1 MTPKEVDITKERILR
16 LEIAV
21 VEIQKIMLWLAGDN
35 TWQSIWEPLDEII
48 SEIKSEIE
56 SDKASEDET

>member
-16 LEIAV
+16 LELAI

-35 TWQSIWEPLDEII
+35 TWQGIWEPLDAIV

-56 SDKASEDET
+56 PDKASEDET